1 MQVIVTRRDQQLCAS
16 ITCIST
22 ILCGI
27 TGDQRDAS
35 FSEQNGGYSRTG
47 RGPVPVAERDPITGA
62 LTRALWSP
70 DLVVI

>member
-1 MQVIVTRRDQQLCAS
+1 VLTTGRGHHTQVAAPI
-16 ITCIST
+16 
-22 ILCGI
+22 
-27 TGDQRDAS
+27 
-35 FSEQNGGYSRTG
+35 GGYSRTG

>member
-1 MQVIVTRRDQQLCAS
+1 MISQICAHHGCSVIRQATAP
-16 ITCIST
+16 
-22 ILCGI
+22 
-27 TGDQRDAS
+27 
-35 FSEQNGGYSRTG
+35 NGGYSRTG